1 MRHGYAAFAV
11 LAVLAIALVPIAMDE
26 ADAVASVNNEKTD
39 FTFDNDDGGTL
50 TFSVTNDG
58 SAFTMD
64 VTVTEGSSTVATL
77 TGVTVERNAVTE
89 VSVPMKDF
97 KHVGTHTVVV
107 TCTPASQFTDGS
119 NVYNTF
125 TATITVEKTL
135 LSNWVTYLV
144 IAIVVIIIAIFVY
157 LKFRD
162 QPKKKSDMTFEQL
175 EEERKAQMAAKGEKK
190 KRKDKEEKAPST
202 ERKRYGASRSND
214 SGSEKESKKPS
225 FSELEA
231 ERKEKASKK
240 KEEKASKKDE
250 RSSGQTERQRYLA
263 SKKKK
268 EE

>member
-1 MRHGYAAFAV
+1 MRHGYAVFAILAV
-11 LAVLAIALVPIAMDE
+11 LAVALVPVAMDE

-39 FTFDNDDGGTL
+39 FTFNNDDGGTL

-64 VTVTEGSSTVATL
+64 VTVTEGTSTVATL
-77 TGVTVERNAVTE
+77 TGVTVERNATTD

-144 IAIVVIIIAIFVY
+144 VAIVIIVVAIFVY

-202 ERKRYGASRSND
+202 ERKRYGASKSD
-214 SGSEKESKKPS
+214 DSEKESRKPS
-225 FSELEA
+225 FSELEE

-250 RSSGQTERQRYLA
+250 KSSGQTERQRYLA

>member
-1 MRHGYAAFAV
+1 MRHGYAAFAI
-11 LAVLAIALVPIAMDE
+11 LAVLAVALVPIAMDE

-39 FTFDNDDGGTL
+39 FKFNNDDGGTL

-77 TGVTVERNAVTE
+77 TGVTVERNATAE

-97 KHVGTHTVVV
+97 KHVGTHTVTV

-119 NVYNTF
+119 SVYNTF

-144 IAIVVIIIAIFVY
+144 VAIVIIVIAIFVY

-190 KRKDKEEKAPST
+190 KRKEEKAPST
-202 ERKRYGASRSND
+202 EKRRYGASKSDD
-214 SGSEKESKKPS
+214 SGKESKKPS
-225 FSELEA
+225 FSDLEE

-250 RSSGQTERQRYLA
+250 KSSGQTERQRYLA
-263 SKKKK
+263 SKRKK

>member
-1 MRHGYAAFAV
+1 MRHGYAVFAILAV
-11 LAVLAIALVPIAMDE
+11 LAVALVPVAMDE

-39 FTFDNDDGGTL
+39 FTFNNDDGGTL

-64 VTVTEGSSTVATL
+64 VTVTEGTSTVATL
-77 TGVTVERNAVTE
+77 TGVTVERNATTD

-144 IAIVVIIIAIFVY
+144 VAIVIIVVAIFVY

-190 KRKDKEEKAPST
+190 RKEKEEKAPST
-202 ERKRYGASRSND
+202 ERKRYGASKSD
-214 SGSEKESKKPS
+214 DSEKESKKPS
-225 FSELEA
+225 FSELEE

-250 RSSGQTERQRYLA
+250 KSSGQTERQRYLA

>member
-1 MRHGYAAFAV
+1 MRHGYAVFAILAV
-11 LAVLAIALVPIAMDE
+11 LAVALVPVAMDE

-39 FTFDNDDGGTL
+39 FTFNNDDGGTL

-64 VTVTEGSSTVATL
+64 VTVTEGTSTVATL
-77 TGVTVERNAVTE
+77 TGVTVERNATTD

-144 IAIVVIIIAIFVY
+144 VAIVIIVVAIFVY

-190 KRKDKEEKAPST
+190 RKDKEEKAPST
-202 ERKRYGASRSND
+202 ERKRYGASKSD
-214 SGSEKESKKPS
+214 DSEKESRKPS
-225 FSELEA
+225 FSELEE

-250 RSSGQTERQRYLA
+250 KSSGQTERQRYLA